1 MSSNRSRIDHRSFRH
16 WGGFIFSGL
25 TAFVVDIAVTWLL
38 VQVHLDRFSSRLI
51 GILVATVVAWL
62 MHRRIT
68 FNVPYPPSVREF
80 VRFFLVASSANGA
93 TYVTYTVILLLLP
106 ETPLVAAIVV
116 SSGVGGLLSY
126 IGFRFGVFHRFE
138 PDQTRSGR

>member
-25 TAFVVDIAVTWLL
+25 TAFAVDVAITWLL
-38 VQVHLDRFSSRLI
+38 VQVQLDRFSSRLI

-68 FNVPYPPSVREF
+68 FNVSYPPSVSEF

-93 TYVTYTVILLLLP
+93 TYVAYAVILLLLP

-126 IGFRFGVFHRFE
+126 FGFRFGVFHRFE

>member
-25 TAFVVDIAVTWLL
+25 TAFAVDVAVTWLL

-68 FNVPYPPSVREF
+68 FNVSYPPSVREF

-93 TYVTYTVILLLLP
+93 TYVAYAVILLLLP